1 MKILITGST
10 PSQCSPKTA
19 KRTPTFAGLMSENIS
34 SSKVQVEFNLPQMGW
49 DDDYLKSFDAVLV
62 GVSPLTSVAANSLY
76 PALYTAYRAEKM
88 NKLSL
93 FIDAPEPH
101 KIKASLASF
110 DKGKVDLFKPF
121 YQGRRDYNQVSE
133 DPKIM
138 RQIEVF
144 CGRLHASEWPTTLY
158 PWTPWT
164 PPEQVQRH
172 LLNVPEGKMHGVSVD
187 SYLMKKPYIEK
198 SLVSG
203 GSDYWVYDSNKTKWF
218 KRSQEGLRFPAVP
231 IKERRFFS
239 PQEAS
244 QRLSGALG
252 SLVTTYRSDEM
263 WWTPLPALSL
273 NLGVPVV
280 SDWRVTRTL
289 GESWNHLP
297 ATVEDMTNAER
308 FGLALNQRSSYMD
321 MLDSK
326 KDTNEMILSALTK

>member
-10 PSQCSPKTA
+10 PSQCSLKTS
-19 KRTPTFAGLMSENIS
+19 KRVPTFAGLIAENLS
-34 SSKVQVEFNLPQMGW
+34 SSKVQIEFSLPQLGW
-49 DDDYLKSFDAVLV
+49 EDDYLKSFDAILV
-62 GVSPLTSVAANSLY
+62 GVSPITSVAANSVY
-76 PALYTAYRAEKM
+76 PALHTAYRAEKM
-88 NKLSL
+88 GKLFL

-110 DKGKVDLFKPF
+110 EKGNVDLFKPF
-121 YQGRRDYNQVSE
+121 HQGRRDYDKVSE

-144 CGRLHASEWPTTLY
+144 CQRLQSSKWPTTLY
-158 PWTPWT
+158 PWMPWV

-172 LLNVPEGKMHGVSVD
+172 LPNIPEGGVHGVSVD

-198 SLVSG
+198 SLVPRE
-203 GSDYWVYDSNKTKWF
+203 SDYWVYDNNKTKWSR
-218 KRSQEGLRFPAVP
+218 RSQESLRFPAIP
-231 IKERRFFS
+231 MKEGRFS
-239 PQEAS
+239 SSQESS

-252 SLVTTYRSDEM
+252 SLVTPYRSDEM

-280 SDWRVTRTL
+280 SDWRVTKTL
-289 GESWNHLP
+289 GGSWNYLP
-297 ATVEDMTNAER
+297 AAVEDMTNAER
-308 FGLALNQRSSYMD
+308 FGLALSQRSSYME

-326 KDTNEMILSALTK
+326 KDTNEMIILSLTK